1 MCRLIHQA
9 LSKALGLGHSHRTLT
24 ILKSIL
30 EDENE
35 ENHLQ
40 QSSSSVSGDHD
51 VTTAIHGESTAL
63 ELFLTSLSGTSG
75 SALNRADQSPPVKNR
90 LDKYVAKWSDT
101 DIEKIV
107 TYLKDWN
114 TNAKN
119 SYVCTLVLDSLF
131 QTQGYERLMS
141 LPELV
146 GSLAAIISYSERH
159 YQRMN
164 KLHQS
169 TYITDYILSVMTS
182 LPTTISPLLAAPM
195 QESNKRKINATVPVP
210 TKLTKRNEANFIP
223 NIFGTK

>member
-1 MCRLIHQA
+1 M
-9 LSKALGLGHSHRTLT
+9 SKALGLGHSHRTLT

-30 EDENE
+30 EDEEGN
-35 ENHLQ
+35 LQ
-40 QSSSSVSGDHD
+40 SAAVSDHD
-51 VTTAIHGESTAL
+51 VTSAINAESAL
-63 ELFLTSLSGTSG
+63 EVFLSSLSTQ
-75 SALNRADQSPPVKNR
+75 NRINKSLIVKNK
-90 LDKYVAKWSDT
+90 LDKYVSKWSDT

-182 LPTTISPLLAAPM
+182 LPTSISPLLAVPLP
-195 QESNKRKINATVPVP
+195 EDNKRKINETATMPN
-210 TKLTKRNEANFIP
+210 KITKRDDTNFIP